1 MSSQGSGPESDWRCT
16 QSRSF
21 AGDVTSTGQVTVEFS
36 PRFTPG
42 GCSNVVG
49 GDHATGSMSN
59 GSINVALPYRATC
72 EMAPSN
78 APSWDLEI
86 AATVTLTPW

>member
-1 MSSQGSGPESDWRCT
+1 MSSQGSSPETDWRCT
-16 QSRSF
+16 QTRSF
-21 AGDVTSTGQVTVEFS
+21 TGDVTSDGQVSVTFS

-42 GCSNVVG
+42 GCSVVVG
-49 GDHATGSMSN
+49 GERATGSMSN

-72 EMAPSN
+72 EMTPGN
-78 APSWDLEI
+78 GPSWDLEI